1 MSLLTLKHCG
11 FAKYFAAQTLLLITL
26 VPWKGVLDV
35 TLIFLVLLHRQE
47 KMRLLQ
53 FIWRGIKQIF
63 LHSPSLSWQGS
74 LCPTFLG
81 GTHVVAQEKG
91 RFLDRGIMSS
101 ECKLLSW
108 SSPGKSRSWALKW
121 RVVVWADAAPWPGP
135 DPCLQWRMS
144 EQSDG
149 IPVLWLDH
157 FCSCTRHGQAP
168 VPQFNAHHG
177 VRPGSVSRV
186 YF

>member
-11 FAKYFAAQTLLLITL
+11 FAKYFCSTDSTTDYIGPLKGCIRCNIDFSCALTSTGKNVFATIHLKGNQTS
-26 VPWKGVLDV
+26 
-35 TLIFLVLLHRQE
+35 
-47 KMRLLQ
+47 
-53 FIWRGIKQIF
+53 F

-74 LCPTFLG
+74 LGPTFLG
-81 GTHVVAQEKG
+81 GTHVVAQEKA
-91 RFLDRGIMSS
+91 RFLDRGIVSS

-121 RVVVWADAAPWPGP
+121 RLVVWADAAPWPGP
-135 DPCLQWRMS
+135 DPCLQWRML

-168 VPQFNAHHG
+168 VLQFNAHHG

>member
-47 KMRLLQ
+47 KMCLLQ
-53 FIWRGIKQIF
+53 FIWRGIKQVF

-74 LCPTFLG
+74 LGPTFLG

-91 RFLDRGIMSS
+91 RFLDRGIVSS

-108 SSPGKSRSWALKW
+108 SSPGKSRSWAL
-121 RVVVWADAAPWPGP
+121 
-135 DPCLQWRMS
+135 QWRGGSMS
-144 EQSDG
+144 
-149 IPVLWLDH
+149 W
-157 FCSCTRHGQAP
+157 CSTLARTWPLPTVEDARAIWWHTCPLTR
-168 VPQFNAHHG
+168 
-177 VRPGSVSRV
+177 SLL
-186 YF
+186 